1 MGSITKM
8 IVMQLALKKI
18 RIMKKIIFFLK
29 RTKPQRAAKS
39 NDRSEA
45 MQIAF
50 SLSVIMQITLPRR
63 TELNF
68 W

>member
-1 MGSITKM
+1 M
-8 IVMQLALKKI
+8 IVMQLAFKKI
-18 RIMKKIIFFLK
+18 TIIKIFFK
-29 RTKPQRAAKS
+29 GTKPQRAAKS

-63 TELNF
+63 TQLNF
-68 W
+68 